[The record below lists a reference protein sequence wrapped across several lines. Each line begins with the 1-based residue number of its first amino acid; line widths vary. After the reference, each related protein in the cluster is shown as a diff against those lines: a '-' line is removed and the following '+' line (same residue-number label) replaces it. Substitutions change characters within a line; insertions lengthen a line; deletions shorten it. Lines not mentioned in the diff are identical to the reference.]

1 MKKLLENPPSLPPET
16 SMRPGPTLLF
26 VLLVVLCLSL
36 SSTSFAQCP
45 AGSTI
50 PSVNVCS
57 PTNNATVG
65 TEVVVSAT
73 ARSNNPISAMK
84 IYDNGVSVYTFHD
97 SSINISLI
105 LTAGVH
111 KLNVKAWD
119 TTGAVF
125 GTTVT
130 VTASDNP
137 PPTGSCTAGA
147 SNTVNICSPASGSTV
162 GSPVDIEAFI
172 NASLTGTA
180 IYLDGV
186 LKWQGGSS
194 QQISQSLST
203 TTGTHK
209 LTVKGWTTSGTIV
222 STSETFSVGSGSTP
236 PPTDCTN
243 STANTVLICEP
254 VKGSTVTSPVDV
266 EAAINSSSSV
276 TGTKIYL
283 DGVGVFTGT
292 SAKVSANV
300 SASTGSHTMIVKGWL
315 SSGTVLQGSTTFTV
329 GSGTPPP
336 PPPPSGSISPR
347 RYVTTPAV
355 PVQFNASGA
364 TNWAVDGIVGGNST
378 VGTIS
383 STGLYTPVD
392 ESAKH
397 TITATIGTG
406 TSTANVWV
414 SNVDGV
420 YNYKYDKS
428 QTGANTKEVAL
439 TPSIVN
445 TSNFGKLASYPVD
458 GNVLGQ
464 PVYMAGVNI
473 PNKGVHN
480 VVFVGTNHDSV
491 YAFDA
496 DGQSSIPLW
505 KRSFINPGA
514 GITTYPPVDACC
526 VTEVGIA
533 GTMVIDPATK
543 TIYVVAATKENGSY
557 IHRLH
562 ALDVTTGSDRANSP
576 VTIQGSV
583 AGTGDSTSGGVVRF
597 QSFYHFQ
604 RAALLLSNGAVY
616 VSFASYND
624 VRPYHGWIF
633 GYDASTLQ
641 QIGVFCAS
649 PNGFEG
655 GVWQTGGGPTV
666 DASGAI
672 YVSTGNGTN
681 TVASGGRDYSQ
692 SVVKLDHNLNV
703 IDYFTPFDWSTT
715 NKIDQDLGASNVI
728 LFPSVPTGAPSHL
741 AALANKTG
749 NVYLMNYDQLGHFHS
764 TSNSGIVQTLTG
776 YNMIRVTPAYWN
788 NSFYFAALDS
798 ALVKLNLTSTG
809 FNPTPASKS
818 TFTFPYP
825 GTPAVVSANG
835 NTNGIVWATKHSG
848 GAAVLYAF
856 DANDLTKL
864 LWASSNTS
872 RDTAD
877 GSVRFSVPMVVNGR
891 MYMAGKSAL
900 VIYGLLP

>member
-1 MKKLLENPPSLPPET
+1 
-16 SMRPGPTLLF
+16 MRSGPTLFF
-26 VLLVVLCLSL
+26 VSLLLVCL

-45 AGSTI
+45 AGSTV

-57 PTNNATVG
+57 PTNNSTVG

-97 SSINISLI
+97 SSINISLV
-105 LTAGVH
+105 LTTGVH

-137 PPTGSCTAGA
+137 PTGSCTAGA
-147 SNTVNICSPASGSTV
+147 SNTVNICSPASGSSV
-162 GSPVDIEAFI
+162 ASPVDIEAYV
-172 NASLTGTA
+172 NSSTGLTATA
-180 IYLDGV
+180 VYLDGV
-186 LKWQGGSS
+186 LKFKGGSS
-194 QQISQSLST
+194 PQVSQSLSAT
-203 TTGTHK
+203 SGTHK
-209 LTVKGWTTSGTIV
+209 LTVKGWTPSGTII
-222 STSETFSVGSGSTP
+222 SSSETFSVGSGSTP

-243 STANTVLICEP
+243 STAETVLICEP

-266 EAAINSSSSV
+266 EASIKTASTVS
-276 TGTKIYL
+276 GTRIYL

-292 SAKVSANV
+292 SAKISASIN
-300 SASTGSHTMIVKGWL
+300 ASTGSHSMVVKGWL
-315 SSGTVLQGSTTFTV
+315 NSGVVLQASTSFTV
-329 GSGTPPP
+329 GTGTT

-347 RYVTTPAV
+347 RFVTTPAV

-364 TNWAVDGIVGGNST
+364 TNWAVDGIAGGNST

-383 STGLYTPVD
+383 SSGLYTPVD
-392 ESAKH
+392 ENAKH
-397 TITATIGTG
+397 TISATIGSD
-406 TSTANVWV
+406 TSTATVYV

-420 YNYKYDKS
+420 YNYKYDKF
-428 QTGANTKEVAL
+428 QTGANTKETVL
-439 TPSIVN
+439 TPSNVN
-445 TSNFGKLASYPVD
+445 TSNFGKLATYPVD

-464 PVYMAGVNI
+464 PVYMAGVNV

-480 VVFVGTNHDSV
+480 VVYVATNHDSV

-496 DGQSSIPLW
+496 DGLTSTPLW
-505 KRSFINPGA
+505 KKSFIDSAA

-543 TIYVVAATKENGSY
+543 TIYVVAATKENGTY
-557 IHRLH
+557 VHRLH
-562 ALDVTTGSDRANSP
+562 ALDATSGSERPNSP
-576 VTIQGSV
+576 VVISGSV

-616 VSFASYND
+616 IAFASYND
-624 VRPYHGWIF
+624 VRPYHGWVF

-655 GVWQTGGGPTV
+655 GIWQTGGGPTV

-715 NKIDQDLGASNVI
+715 NKIDRDLGASNVI

-749 NVYLMNYDQLGHFHS
+749 NVYVMNYDQLGHFHS
-764 TSNSGIVQTLTG
+764 SSNSGIFQTLTG
-776 YNMIRVTPAYWN
+776 YNLIRVTPAYWN

-809 FNPTPASKS
+809 FNTTPASKT

-825 GTPAVVSANG
+825 GTPAVISADG
-835 NTNGIVWATKHSG
+835 TSNGIVWATHHSG

-856 DANDLTKL
+856 DAKDLTKL